1 MDTNFVPTEYLK
13 NIGFKWEER
22 FNYHIINPGTTPEEY
37 LLLKKYDFLTSIPK
51 NAIKIYI
58 DMNVWINFR
67 DVHMGKSTIAKE
79 WSDVYQKAITLNE
92 FYNVYFVT
100 SPQIFLELQ
109 KQKEID
115 EYKVLL
121 GIIGKL
127 SKELTIE
134 NPIQLVFDET
144 LFCLSD
150 LLKTDLPFFNHE
162 NYAWD
167 KASAIFGVPLPLI
180 DQNNEGLVA
189 LSKVLIDAVY
199 WLPFRDFSLF
209 GQKDEAENTM
219 QILSNRLNSDLTHK
233 PGVRGT
239 NLEELFNEE
248 FQGTIE
254 ASSKIINQAITQF
267 IGWKYNTNSVELSK
281 VEKREII
288 NVFSNMF
295 RLKKIKQYFPSLQVF
310 SGLHASVRY
319 DKAKKFSQND
329 LYDFHHASSALPYC
343 QYFITDNPLAQRLN
357 TKPLEFGKKFSTTIL
372 PAKPDVILGA
382 FAGIS

>member
-13 NIGFKWEER
+13 SIGFKWEER
-22 FNYHIINPGTTPEEY
+22 FDYHIINPGTTPEEY
-37 LLLKKYDFLTSIPK
+37 LLLKKYDFLTSIPQ
-51 NAIKIYI
+51 NAIKKYI

-109 KQKEID
+109 KQKKID

-150 LLKTDLPFFNHE
+150 LLKSEPPFFNRE

-167 KASAIFGVPLPLI
+167 KASAILGVPLPRI

-199 WLPFRDFSLF
+199 LMPLRDFGLF
-209 GQKDEAENTM
+209 GKNDESEDTM
-219 QILSNRLNSDLTHK
+219 QILSNKLNSDLTHK

-248 FQGTIE
+248 FQGAVE
-254 ASSKIINQAITQF
+254 ASSNIINQAITQF
-267 IGWKYNTNSVELSK
+267 IGWKYNTNSVELAK
-281 VEKREII
+281 VEEKEII
-288 NVFSNMF
+288 NAFSNMF
-295 RLKKIKQYFPSLQVF
+295 RLKKIKQYFPSLQAF

-357 TKPLEFGKKFSTTIL
+357 TKPLEFDKKFSTTIL
-372 PAKPDVILGA
+372 PAKPDVILEA